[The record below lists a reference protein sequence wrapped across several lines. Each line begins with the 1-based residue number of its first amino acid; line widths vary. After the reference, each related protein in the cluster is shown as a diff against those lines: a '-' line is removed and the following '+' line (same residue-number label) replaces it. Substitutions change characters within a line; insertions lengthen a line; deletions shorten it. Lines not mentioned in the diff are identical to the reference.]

1 MTTSDSGRAA
11 YKPHVV
17 LLVVVGVIA
26 IAGAAAWAGW
36 ITGTFHKS
44 IDHPRMAIVTWNQA
58 PFWDPV
64 EAGAND
70 AAKTLGAE
78 LTFVRSEPTAD
89 AEAKHIRDLIGSGV
103 QAIAIAPN
111 NPSALQDVINEAAD
125 KAVVITV
132 DSDAPAT
139 KRLGF
144 VGTDNYA
151 AGEMAGDEVR
161 AAVPEGGQVII
172 SVGSVEMS
180 NGRDRRQGL
189 IDNLLDRPARGSHTE
204 DPIDQEAK
212 GKQYDVVATVT
223 DGGDEKLAVRNV
235 VDAIRAHPD
244 VKCIVGLFGYSG
256 PAIVK
261 AIEQAQPKNK
271 VKVIGFDESAEEQAL
286 VQSGAIY
293 SSILQAQYRCGHSL
307 VQVMS
312 DLLNGEEANGPAGPR
327 LVELPVLVM
336 RPDNIQ
342 QLRDAR
348 VIRKV
353 ATATP
358 TTAPAVN

>member
-1 MTTSDSGRAA
+1 MATSDSGRATYRA
-11 YKPHVV
+11 HVV
-17 LLVVVGVIA
+17 LLIVVGVIA

-36 ITGTFHKS
+36 ITGTFHKLP
-44 IDHPRMAIVTWNQA
+44 DHPRMAIVAWNQDTY
-58 PFWDPV
+58 WDPV
-64 EAGAND
+64 EAGAAD
-70 AAKTLGAE
+70 AAKSVGAD
-78 LTFVRSEPTAD
+78 LTFIRSEPTVD
-89 AEAKHIRDLIGSGV
+89 AESKHIRDLIDSGV
-103 QAIAIAPN
+103 QAVAIAPN
-111 NPSALQDVINEAAD
+111 NPSAEQQVIDEAAD
-125 KAVVITV
+125 KAVVVTF
-132 DSDAPAT
+132 DSDAPST
-139 KRLGF
+139 KRKGY
-144 VGTDNYA
+144 VGTDDYA
-151 AGEMAGDEVR
+151 AGETAGDEVR

-189 IDNLLDRPARGSHTE
+189 IDNLLDHPARGFHRL
-204 DPIDQEAK
+204 DAPDQEAK
-212 GKQYDVVATVT
+212 GKQYEVVATVT
-223 DGGDEKLAVRNV
+223 DGGDHQAAVRNV
-235 VDAIRAHPD
+235 ADAIRAHPD

-256 PAIVK
+256 PAIVQ
-261 AIEQAQPKNK
+261 AIQQAKPKNN

-312 DLLNGEEANGPAGPR
+312 DLLRGEEANGPAGPR

-336 RPDNIQ
+336 RPDNLE
-342 QLRDAR
+342 QLREAR